1 MEDPMRTRRTVALGA
16 SLLALLISAC
26 TTGGGTTSPSATTGA
41 SAGTSAEEKPTISV
55 GSANFTEAIVVGEIY
70 AQALEASG
78 YTVERHLN
86 IGARDAYLAAL
97 NRGEVDLVPEYLNSL
112 LFEYNEAGTGDVD
125 ASYENLLTVLGE
137 QDPPLVAYEPAPG
150 QDFNAWTV
158 TSETAGEHDLATMSD
173 VAEVADELSWGFPP
187 ECATNPACGPGLKE
201 VYGIDIATL
210 DSIEVAPCSAQ
221 AVQRLNDG
229 DEVQIVELCS
239 TQAQI
244 VQFNFVVL
252 EDDKHL
258 AAAENILPV
267 TTAELAESAPADF
280 ETTLNEVSAKLTTQE
295 LTNLNAAVDVQH
307 EDVEDVARQWLVD
320 QGLV

>member
-1 MEDPMRTRRTVALGA
+1 MRTRRTVALGA
-16 SLLALLISAC
+16 SLLALVISAC
-26 TTGGGTTSPSATTGA
+26 TTGGGTTSPSASTGA
-41 SAGTSAEEKPTISV
+41 SAEEKPTVTV
-55 GSANFTEAIVVGEIY
+55 GSANFTEAIIVGEIY
-70 AQALEASG
+70 AQALEAAG
-78 YTVERHLN
+78 YTVERSLN

-97 NRGEVDLVPEYLNSL
+97 TSGQVDLVPEYVNSL
-112 LFEYNEAGTGDVD
+112 LVNYDGVGTGDVQ
-125 ASYENLLTVLGE
+125 ASYDELITVLGE

-158 TSETAGEHDLATMSD
+158 TSETAEEHDLATMSD
-173 VAEVADELSWGFPP
+173 LTDVAGELSWGFPP
-187 ECATNPACGPGLKE
+187 ECAENPACGPGLLD
-201 VYGIDIATL
+201 VYGIDIAEL
-210 DSIEVAPCSAQ
+210 DAIEVPPGSSQ
-221 AVQRLNDG
+221 AVELLNDG

-267 TTAELAESAPADF
+267 TTAELAQSAPADF

-307 EDVEDVARQWLVD
+307 EDPEDVARTWLED
-320 QGLV
+320 QGLL